1 MKKTLL
7 SLVAIL
13 VFTSFANAQIPA
25 QSGLWKFDD
34 PDHLFVA
41 TIGNDLVPTDE
52 ATNYALAGP
61 YDGNGAI
68 ANVRARALTMIHGLD
83 ANGGGTRLNE
93 YTLQWDVML
102 PDIDLWRCLIQTGAM
117 NEGDGDLFIKPTTG
131 LLGLTALNW
140 STNTIAAN
148 QWYRIVETVKCGSF
162 ANVYV
167 DGELWIEGQ
176 VPAVDS
182 RFSLAPDPNI
192 FGDDD
197 AENALIFCAELALWN
212 VALTSDQITQLGNAT
227 TDYTSIRDY
236 KAEKASDLM
245 ANYPNP
251 VSHNTI
257 FPYQVQKTG
266 NVSFRILDQTGKVI
280 DVVNAGVKAQG
291 TYNLNYNSDKLAKGI
306 YSVQMTANNRTS
318 VRKMVVIR

>member
-13 VFTSFANAQIPA
+13 VFASFASAQIPA

-68 ANVRARALTMIHGLD
+68 ANERARALTMIHGLD

-102 PDIDLWRCLIQTGAM
+102 PDINLWRCLIQTGAM
-117 NEGDGDLFIKPTTG
+117 NEGDGDLFIKPTSG

-140 STNTIAAN
+140 STKAIVAE

-162 ANVYV
+162 ADVYV
-167 DGELWIEGQ
+167 DGELWIQGQ

-197 AENALIFCAELALWN
+197 AENAEIFCAELALWN
-212 VALTSDQITQLGNAT
+212 VALTSDQIAELGNAT
-227 TDYTSIRDY
+227 TDHTSIRDT
-236 KAEKASDLM
+236 KASKTSDLM
-245 ANYPNP
+245 PNYPNP
-251 VSHNTI
+251 VSHNTL

-266 NVSFRILDQTGKVI
+266 NVTFKVIDQTGKIVDVI
-280 DVVNAGVKAQG
+280 NAGAKTPG
-291 TYNLNYNSDKLAKGI
+291 KYSFNYNSDKLNNGI
-306 YSVQMTANNRTS
+306 YTVQMTTNNRTS
-318 VRKMVVIR
+318 VRKMVVLQ